1 MPRRALATVLLVALL
16 PATAAAG
23 ARTRVVR
30 VSPFTSS
37 GQVRPGLRVVT
48 TKPGTCL
55 PSSEAVP
62 GAFRCFS
69 DSNAVLDPCWR
80 AGAHSVLCLPAPW
93 ARTATRMHVRGRLGR
108 PDKGAATLPWGVR
121 LRGGARC
128 LLLQGATEIL
138 HGRRI
143 NYACSRT
150 AFLAGRPNRSRP
162 IWRIHRARSTAGGHF
177 VAAGVARVAIVYF
190 GRP

>member
-1 MPRRALATVLLVALL
+1 MSRRALAAVLLIALL
-16 PATAAAG
+16 PATAAAA
-23 ARTRVVR
+23 ARTRVAR

-69 DSNAVLDPCWR
+69 DSSAVLDPCWR

-108 PDKGAATLPWGVR
+108 PDRGAAALPWGIR
-121 LRGGARC
+121 LRSGARC
-128 LLLQGATEIL
+128 LLLQGASDIL
-138 HGRRI
+138 NGRRI

-150 AFLAGRPNRSRP
+150 SFLAGRPNRSRP
-162 IWRIHRARSTAGGHF
+162 VWRIHRARRPPGGHF
-177 VAAGVARVAIVYF
+177 VAAGIARVAIVYF